1 MTSPWR
7 YPRLYV
13 AFARFGLASE
23 MSFRV
28 NFLAKLTV
36 ELLWL
41 VLLVMFYELLF
52 QRTDTVAGWDRNSYL
67 FFVGCHYALGG
78 LIETFFLENCIG
90 FADLVRSGDLDMYL
104 LKPID
109 EQFLISCRHMDWSTL
124 PNILQGIGVMVYAL
138 VEMNWTFD
146 PGRLFGFVA
155 LFVCGCAMAYSF
167 LLMLCSLSVWMVR
180 NQSLM
185 EMWWLF
191 TTLMRYPRELFHVQ
205 WADRV
210 NWAYP
215 VGLFFTFVVPVLL
228 VVSVPADTM
237 VRVLH
242 PWFIAWMVVAA
253 VSLLYISR
261 KFFRRALGSYRS
273 ASS

>member
-1 MTSPWR
+1 VHPAR
-7 YPRLYV
+7 YLRLFA

-28 NFLAKLTV
+28 NFLVKLSV

-41 VLLVMFYELLF
+41 TLLILFYELIF
-52 QRTDTVAGWDRNSYL
+52 QRTASVAGWDRDRYL

-78 LIETFFLENCIG
+78 LVETFFLENCVG
-90 FADLVRSGDLDMYL
+90 FAELVRSGDLDMYL

-109 EQFLISCRHMDWSTL
+109 EQFLVTCRHMDWSTF
-124 PNILQGIGVMVYAL
+124 PNILQGVGVMAYAL
-138 VEMNWTFD
+138 HSMHWTLD
-146 PGRLFGFVA
+146 PGRLAAFVA

-191 TTLMRYPRELFHVQ
+191 TTLMRYPREIFQVG
-205 WADRV
+205 WA
-210 NWAYP
+210 NP
-215 VGLFFTFVVPVLL
+215 VGWFFTFVVPVLL
-228 VVSVPADTM
+228 VTNVPADTM
-237 VRVLH
+237 VRALDGR
-242 PWFIAWMVVAA
+242 FIAYMVVAA
-253 VSLLYISR
+253 AALLLISR
-261 KFFRRALGSYRS
+261 GFFRRALLSYRS